1 MSCIDIIYRVEEF
14 VKMVFQ
20 EIFESLLGENMLVE

>member
-1 MSCIDIIYRVEEF
+1 MRIF

-20 EIFESLLGENMLVE
+20 ERFRLH